1 MKPLGVIFVLLYWN
15 VVMAINPITG
25 KVVTVIDGNTVV
37 VLSGSETYQV
47 VLRDVDSPEPG
58 QPFAEEAKTHL
69 QKVLLNKNVMLELS
83 GKDRW
88 GNYIGVVYVNAST
101 DLRHEL
107 VRRGFAWI
115 SEKCT
120 DEELAGLQEHARQNR
135 AGLWADESPLPPWVF
150 RRQQSMMTVK
160 GS

>member
-1 MKPLGVIFVLLYWN
+1 MKTLGLFFASLLSGI
-15 VVMAINPITG
+15 VMALNPITG
-25 KVVTVIDGNTVV
+25 KVVSVIDGNTVV
-37 VLSGSETYQV
+37 VISGSETYQV

-58 QPFAEEAKTHL
+58 QPFAEEARLHL
-69 QKVLLNKNVMLELS
+69 EKNLLNKNISLELS

-88 GNYIGVVYVNAST
+88 GNYVGVVYVNAST

-107 VRRGFAWI
+107 VRKGLAWAT
-115 SEKCT
+115 EKCT
-120 DEELAGLQEHARQNR
+120 QPELIQLQELAQQTKS
-135 AGLWADESPLPPWVF
+135 GLWSEESPTPPWVF

>member
-1 MKPLGVIFVLLYWN
+1 MKRWGLIFVSLFSGIA
-15 VVMAINPITG
+15 MALNPITG
-25 KVVTVIDGNTVV
+25 KVVSVIDGNTLVV
-37 VLSGSETYQV
+37 MSGGETYQV

-58 QPFAEEAKTHL
+58 QPFAEEAKAHL
-69 QKVLLNKNVMLELS
+69 EKALLNKHITLELS

-88 GNYIGVVYVNAST
+88 GNYVGVVYINAST

-107 VRRGFAWI
+107 VRKGLAWAT
-115 SEKCT
+115 EKCT
-120 DEELAGLQEHARQNR
+120 QPELIQLQEMAQQTKS
-135 AGLWADESPLPPWVF
+135 GLWSDESPTPPWIF